1 MSNSPFILNQKI
13 NNLYNDIANNNPSTL
28 LASNNTWTGTNNF
41 NQIPTCPTA
50 PLNDDSNKVATTEF
64 VQSAIPTVTG
74 FATLAGNNTYTGQ
87 NVFNGFCPQSILA
100 PVFNDDLTNKL
111 YVDNTVASVPVSTLQ
126 QVLTA
131 GNTTDLTAE
140 FRNNLTTPT
149 YINTISSTG
158 MSSNNDVA
166 INTTAGKVFLLS
178 TADIDLNTTNG
189 DINLDTP
196 NGVVNINGSAYPPSS
211 VTTASNLAGGIASQI
226 PYQSIANTTAFIA
239 NGSSGQYLKSNG
251 TSAPSWATITIPPTP
266 TLNQVLTAG
275 SFGIFP
281 NTLNMVNNTTDVATS
296 LNGTAIEVAFDN
308 GLAPSQTATYGY
320 DNLTS
325 TGNGSAFTIASTETL
340 NLSALD
346 TAGTGKGIFI
356 DNTTPNIQYSTGG
369 FGDFIRIANNG
380 TITSQ
385 SVTNSLIA
393 DLSPNYLAL
402 QHPATQTAMD
412 LDSDLGMRFS
422 TASSGIYS
430 NFSATQLQFSSTP
443 NTSLMTASGF
453 RGDLFNNTGSIV
465 SASAFFPSFVQSS
478 SAGYGTPQT
487 FSNLSY
493 TPSTKLL
500 TCNINGNCAGT
511 ATNANNILVAD
522 NQVSANYYVPFVSGT
537 SGQQA
542 VYIDASS
549 PYQYNPVQ
557 NLLTVGTLALNTGT
571 TGVTFSAGALSAIV
585 SSTGGQTTQEFKWVP
600 TTVVGT
606 MTTFNITNRRSNGI
620 YRIFIVNNTGVSFT
634 INGALLNTAGAS
646 NKTSFSNTTIANGS
660 TWIMKIQVVDF
671 NTGNAVNAIDL
682 TNYA

>member
-13 NNLYNDIANNNPSTL
+13 NNLYSEIANNNPSTL
-28 LASNNTWTGTNNF
+28 LASDNTWIGMNDFT
-41 NQIPTCPTA
+41 QIPTTVTA
-50 PLNDDSNKVATTEF
+50 SVNDNSNQVATTEF
-64 VQSAIPTVTG
+64 VQSVIPSITG
-74 FATLAGNNTYTGQ
+74 FVTLAGNNTLTGQ
-87 NVFNGFCPQSILA
+87 NLYNGFCPQTILA

-111 YVDNTVASVPVSTLQ
+111 YVDNAIPLTPNLQSVLS
-126 QVLTA
+126 A

-149 YINTISSTG
+149 YINIISSTG

-166 INTTAGKVFLLS
+166 INTTAGKVSLLS

-211 VTTASNLAGGIASQI
+211 VTTAYNLVGGIASQI
-226 PYQSIANTTAFIA
+226 PYQSSANTTAFIA
-239 NGSSGQYLKSNG
+239 NGLSGQYLKSNG
-251 TSAPSWATITIPPTP
+251 TSAPSWATIPVIPPTP

-275 SFGIFP
+275 NFGIFP
-281 NTLNMVNNTTDVATS
+281 NTLNMVNNTTDVTTA
-296 LNGTAIEVAFDN
+296 LNGTAIEVAYDN
-308 GLAPSQTATYGY
+308 GLAPSQTAIYGY

-356 DNTTPNIQYSTGG
+356 DNTTPNIEYSTGG
-369 FGDFIRIANNG
+369 FGDFIRIANDG

-393 DLSPNYLAL
+393 DLSPNYLVL

-430 NFSATQLQFSSTP
+430 NFSATQIQFSSTP

-453 RGDLFNNTGSIV
+453 RGDLFNNIGSIV
-465 SASAFFPSFVQSS
+465 SASAFFPSFVQNS

-500 TCNINGNCAGT
+500 TCNINGNAGT
-511 ATNANNILVAD
+511 ATNANNILVTD

-537 SGQQA
+537 SGTQA
-542 VYIDASS
+542 LYIDATS

-571 TGVTFSAGALSAIV
+571 TGVAFSGGVLTAIV
-585 SSTGGQTTQEFKWVP
+585 SSTGGQTTQEFKWVASS
-600 TTVVGT
+600 VVGT
-606 MTTFNITNRRSNGI
+606 MTTFNITNRRSNGK
-620 YRIFIVNNTGVSFT
+620 
-634 INGALLNTAGAS
+634 INC
-646 NKTSFSNTTIANGS
+646 
-660 TWIMKIQVVDF
+660 
-671 NTGNAVNAIDL
+671 
-682 TNYA
+682 